1 MKSIL
6 TQGAVALAAMVLAG
20 FLPEGFAAPGQS
32 VAAESK
38 QAPSVKAE
46 QQGREGLSGV
56 VVETMNTGG
65 YTYVCLEKNGKR
77 TWVAVPE
84 MKATVGAQ
92 MTFLPGQDMVNFASK
107 TLNRTFDRIVFSEG
121 VAGSGT
127 NPAGSPAMAPAGQ
140 AATGSKAQASPK
152 DKAIKVEKAAG
163 ANAYT
168 VTEVYAKRSA
178 LDTKTVSVKGKVV
191 KVSKNIMGRN
201 WVHIQDGSGDQKKG
215 THNLVV
221 TTQDLPGVGDVVTIT
236 GTLAKDKDFG
246 AGYLYQAI
254 VEDAKIEK

>member
-1 MKSIL
+1 
-6 TQGAVALAAMVLAG
+6 
-20 FLPEGFAAPGQS
+20 
-32 VAAESK
+32 
-38 QAPSVKAE
+38 
-46 QQGREGLSGV
+46 
-56 VVETMNTGG
+56 
-65 YTYVCLEKNGKR
+65 
-77 TWVAVPE
+77 
-84 MKATVGAQ
+84 
-92 MTFLPGQDMVNFASK
+92 
-107 TLNRTFDRIVFSEG
+107 
-121 VAGSGT
+121 
-127 NPAGSPAMAPAGQ
+127 MAPAGQ